1 MLIYEKT
8 NSTVV
13 KISAKGLL
21 LLGILISAA
30 GVAPVFA
37 ASNSTGTNSTMNMGS
52 NSTMTNS
59 TMSVGSNS
67 SMSTS
72 SKLYGGTNSLSH
84 PIYNYTAPAN
94 LPPPSYMITN
104 ESGNSGKMAASSLPT
119 PVVTI
124 TTDKS
129 SYNDGDKIMIS
140 GSTKDYLGDTP
151 LTLILRNPVGN
162 VVTISQIPIG
172 TNQTFSTSLTAGGAL
187 WQAAGAY
194 SAYVQ
199 YGGPDRSATT
209 TFQFSGSHISPGN
222 TIPVDG
228 TNMTVT
234 YSITNGKVLDIKA
247 DTNSKS
253 LIVSIQTSGDGALTI
268 NMPRALIDAKKTDG
282 SDDQFFVLND
292 GQENDQFQETG
303 NTATARTLQ
312 IPFTDGTSQIE
323 IIGTIVVPEFGP
335 IAVVVLAIAIISII
349 AISTKTGLR
358 FTPRV

>member
-1 MLIYEKT
+1 LLIYGKT
-8 NSTVV
+8 NSSVV

-21 LLGILISAA
+21 LLGILTSAA

-37 ASNSTGTNSTMNMGS
+37 DSNSTGSNSTMTNSTMNMGS
-52 NSTMTNS
+52 NSAASNS
-59 TMSVGSNS
+59 AVNAGSNY
-67 SMSTS
+67 TA
-72 SKLYGGTNSLSH
+72 LPNSLSH
-84 PIYNYTAPAN
+84 PIYNYTTPTN

-104 ESGNSGKMAASSLPT
+104 ESGNSGKMIASSLPT
-119 PVVTI
+119 SVVTI

-129 SYNDGDKIMIS
+129 SYNDGDKILIS

-162 VVTISQIPIG
+162 IVTISQIPIG
-172 TNQTFSTSLTAGGAL
+172 TNQTFSTSLTAGGVL

-268 NMPRALIDAKKTDG
+268 NMPRALIDAKKTNG

-292 GQENDQFQETG
+292 GQENDQFQETS

-349 AISTKTGLR
+349 AISTRTGLR

>member
-1 MLIYEKT
+1 M
-8 NSTVV
+8 
-13 KISAKGLL
+13 KINAKGLL

-30 GVAPVFA
+30 GVAPAFA
-37 ASNSTGTNSTMNMGS
+37 DSNSTGSNSTMNMGS
-52 NSTMTNS
+52 TT
-59 TMSVGSNS
+59 
-67 SMSTS
+67 
-72 SKLYGGTNSLSH
+72 
-84 PIYNYTAPAN
+84 PAN

-104 ESGNSGKMAASSLPT
+104 ESGGTGSITGMGSPT
-119 PVVTI
+119 DVVTV

-151 LTLILRNPVGN
+151 LTLVLRNPVGN
-162 VVTISQIPIG
+162 IVTINQIPVG
-172 TNQTFSTSLTAGGAL
+172 TDKTFSTSLTAGGAL
-187 WQAAGAY
+187 WQAAGTY
-194 SAYVQ
+194 SIYAQ
-199 YGGPDRSATT
+199 FGGPARSATT
-209 TFQFSGSHISPGN
+209 TFQFSGSHVSSGN

-228 TNMTVT
+228 TNMSVT

-292 GQENDQFQETG
+292 GQENDQFQETS
-303 NTATARTLQ
+303 NTVTARTLQ

-323 IIGTIVVPEFGP
+323 IIGTVVVPEFGP
-335 IAVVVLAIAIISII
+335 IAAVVLAIAIISII
-349 AISTKTGLR
+349 VISTKTGLR